1 MQASQGQAPDQSLA
15 PARKKSERST
25 TSCGECRRRKQKCN
39 QGQPCSNCKRRFP
52 EPICDYG
59 PRRGDAPAFVAV
71 LAPPI
76 ARQQHNSDSS
86 SSSRTARA
94 LNLTTT
100 TTAGTVA
107 TRWQVE
113 RLPGP
118 NHGGGGGGGHWGPG
132 VDLVTGEPTYHPKP
146 GHGGAARSAGKTAAA
161 RGQKASSSPG
171 LAFGFDGIVYQ
182 CQLSG
187 PVQSIGHLPI
197 APTKENAMLICTFPE
212 LLYRFKGSFDGEPDP
227 DNPFITTYV
236 PWCIQSPLLART
248 SLYISARSLAERGF
262 IDPSSTMRAKGE
274 AISALNEHLRSEQH
288 WIGDEVMAGV
298 VQFVSIEWFF
308 GEPEVV
314 RAHLLGLREMV
325 RLRGGFPS
333 RGVGALVTKVALVD
347 DLAIAWW
354 LEDEPT
360 MGRGQPDGFDH
371 EYVEPPREH
380 FKVRYGSP
388 LARLGGSGGGGGG
401 APTFASCEEALG
413 LHPATASILDDVRF
427 LIGLALA
434 LPVDPTPDQERKVRS
449 TAAWIYGRISRLNS
463 ESPGGPMS
471 STEEDSDAHETDGN
485 DVAIIIGGDSAGVES
500 PGTRS
505 KGSTLS
511 PEAASSA
518 RPHSLLPDY
527 PSYTSS
533 SRVTTPSADME
544 FESPPAVGD
553 NGSRPTKSPV
563 ASPYPEYRARPQQQ
577 QQQQGM
583 ASASAAPG
591 PGADGGGGGQSG
603 RGDGDWDGQGEGERG
618 QSSVT
623 DCCIGQEPPDPL
635 YTGVRL
641 AALLYARALA
651 ERRPFSEICP
661 PSEALA
667 LLMATWRI
675 PLGRWRGIIG
685 VFLFMLMAI
694 MPTVREIQYPGSRSR
709 LARAREKG
717 KRRQQQ
723 QHGNRDD
730 ATAAEDGGSGSQIKA
745 DGGIACTGAPSLDW
759 DDPNEV
765 VSMAHVKP
773 HSGFVKSIVQI
784 GFMQMAI
791 EDWGLC
797 ADTLGRGLAL
807 QRWLR
812 GGDGGG

>member
-1 MQASQGQAPDQSLA
+1 MRAAQGQKPDQSLA
-15 PARKKSERST
+15 PAHKKTERST

-59 PRRGDAPAFVAV
+59 PRRADAPAFVAV
-71 LAPPI
+71 LGPQI
-76 ARQQHNSDSS
+76 ARQHNNDNSNITRVSDSP
-86 SSSRTARA
+86 
-94 LNLTTT
+94 
-100 TTAGTVA
+100 TAGTVA
-107 TRWQVE
+107 TRRQVE

-118 NHGGGGGGGHWGPG
+118 SFAGAALSGAGHSGSGRWGPG
-132 VDLVTGEPTYHPKP
+132 VDPVTGEPAYYPKP
-146 GHGGAARSAGKTAAA
+146 GHGGRSTAKTAA
-161 RGQKASSSPG
+161 RGQKANTRG
-171 LAFGFDGIVYQ
+171 LAFGLDGIVYQ

-212 LLYRFKGSFDGEPDP
+212 LLYRFKGSFDGEPDL
-227 DNPFITTYV
+227 DNPFITMYV

-262 IDPSSTMRAKGE
+262 IDQSSTMRAKGE
-274 AISALNEHLRSEQH
+274 AISALNEHLRSEL

-298 VQFVSIEWFF
+298 VQFISIEWFF

-314 RAHLLGLREMV
+314 RAHLMGLREMV

-347 DLAIAWW
+347 DFAIAWW

-360 MGRGQPDGFDH
+360 MDRGQPDGFDF

-388 LARLGGSGGGGGG
+388 LARLGRGGSGG
-401 APTFASCEEALG
+401 APTFASCDDALG
-413 LHPATASILDDVRF
+413 LHPATASILDDLRF

-434 LPVDPTPDQERKVRS
+434 LPADPTPDQERKVRS
-449 TAAWIYGRISRLNS
+449 TATWIYGRISRLNS
-463 ESPGGPMS
+463 ETPGGPMA
-471 STEEDSDAHETDGN
+471 STEDADAHEPDQN
-485 DVAIIIGGDSAGVES
+485 DVAVSGGTGGGAAVES
-500 PGTRS
+500 PGMRS
-505 KGSTLS
+505 KGSTTTLS
-511 PEAASSA
+511 PEAASDA

-533 SRVTTPSADME
+533 SKVTTPSAGME
-544 FESPPAVGD
+544 FESPPVGD
-553 NGSRPTKSPV
+553 SGSRPTKSPI
-563 ASPYPEYRARPQQQ
+563 ASPYPEDRARPQQQ
-577 QQQQGM
+577 QQQQQQQGT
-583 ASASAAPG
+583 ASASAASG
-591 PGADGGGGGQSG
+591 PGADGGGQSG
-603 RGDGDWDGQGEGERG
+603 RGEGEGEETATGRN
-618 QSSVT
+618 
-623 DCCIGQEPPDPL
+623 GQEPDPL

-641 AALLYARALA
+641 AAMLYARALA
-651 ERRPFSEICP
+651 ERRPFSEICL

-694 MPTVREIQYPGSRSR
+694 TPTIREIQYPGSRSR
-709 LARAREKG
+709 LARAREKE
-717 KRRQQQ
+717 QQQ
-723 QHGNRDD
+723 QQQQLSRASPQTRSSETSHEDVDD
-730 ATAAEDGGSGSQIKA
+730 ATTAEGGDGSQRGRP
-745 DGGIACTGAPSLDW
+745 DGGIVAGAPRLDW
-759 DDPNEV
+759 NDPKEV

-797 ADTLGRGLAL
+797 ADTLRRGLAL

-812 GGDGGG
+812 GGGGDC